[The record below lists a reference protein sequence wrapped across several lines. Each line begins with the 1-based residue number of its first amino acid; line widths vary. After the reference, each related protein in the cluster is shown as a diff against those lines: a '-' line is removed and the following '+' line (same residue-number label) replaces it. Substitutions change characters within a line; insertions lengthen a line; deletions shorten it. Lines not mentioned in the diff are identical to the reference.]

1 MMVIG
6 PPEDHPEAITL
17 GLHGATP
24 PHLVEAMAKDV
35 ELELGWG
42 RLIFGQTFAD
52 AGTLAET
59 LRREAPGRRDICIYA
74 RESHVVVAGAPS
86 ELFIDPSHTYR
97 LRFTDASDED
107 TSSPSPVGVTVRPLN
122 DPHDAD
128 SMNRVFVRC
137 GMVPAPVKVIWDNH
151 LHHPAVTYLLAVRDD
166 DGAVVGTVTG
176 VDHELLF
183 SDPEHGSSLW
193 TLAVDPGAGIP
204 GIGIAL
210 TRNLAAHFRSA
221 GRAYMD
227 LSVTHDNAA
236 AIRLYE
242 KLGFRRVPVLAI
254 KRKNAI
260 NVPLFSPPP
269 ETVDDLNPYAR
280 IIADE
285 AIRRGIWVEV
295 LDAETG
301 EMRLTHGGR
310 AVITRES
317 LSEFTSAIAM
327 CRCDDK
333 RLTRRLVSE
342 AGITV
347 PRARLATFDDDDFEF
362 MKDVGEV
369 VVKPT
374 RGEQGKGITVG
385 VTVEHGAAELAAA
398 IARAREE
405 CHEVLIEQR
414 VNGNDLRLVVI
425 DGRVVAAALRLPP
438 EVIGTGEHTVR
449 DLIVAES
456 RRRSAA
462 TAGESRIPLDALT
475 EATVAEHGWKL
486 DDVLPQ
492 GLRLLVRHT
501 ANLHQGGTIHDVT
514 PDVNQELCRV
524 AVTAAEAIGIP
535 VTGIDLLVPDVTGQ
549 DYAFIEANERPGL
562 ANHEPQPTAAAFI
575 DFLFPGQ
582 PGQPFAWTPEES
594 PRNPDDSVV
603 R

>member
-1 MMVIG
+1 MTKVDPSG
-6 PPEDHPEAITL
+6 DHTEAITL
-17 GLHGATP
+17 GLHDASP
-24 PHLVEAMAKDV
+24 QELVDAMAKDV

-42 RLIFGQTFAD
+42 RLIFGQTFANSQELVE
-52 AGTLAET
+52 A
-59 LRREAPGRRDICIYA
+59 LRREGPGRRDICIYA
-74 RESHVVVAGAPS
+74 RESHVVVAEAPT

-97 LRFTDASDED
+97 LRFTPKTENLAP
-107 TSSPSPVGVTVRPLN
+107 TPLGVTVRTLN
-122 DPHDAD
+122 DPIDAD
-128 SMNRVFVRC
+128 AMNRVYVRC
-137 GMVPAPVKVIWDNH
+137 GMVPAGVDVIWDNH
-151 LHHPAVTYLLAVRDD
+151 QHVPAVKYLLAVRDE

-183 SDPEHGSSLW
+183 NDPEEGSSLW
-193 TLAVDPGAGIP
+193 TLAVDPAAGLP
-204 GIGIAL
+204 GVGGAL
-210 TRNLAAHFRSA
+210 TKALAEHFRSA

-227 LSVTHDNAA
+227 LSVAHDNAA
-236 AIRLYE
+236 AIGLYE

-260 NVPLFSPPP
+260 NEPLFTPPP
-269 ETVDDLNPYAR
+269 ETIDDLNPYAR

-285 AIRRGIWVEV
+285 ALRRGIWVEV

-301 EMRLTHGGR
+301 EIRLTYGGR
-310 AVITRES
+310 SVITRES
-317 LSEFTSAIAM
+317 LSEYTSAVAM

-347 PRARLATFDDDDFEF
+347 PRARLATFDESDFAFLKE
-362 MKDVGEV
+362 VGEV

-385 VTVEHGAAELAAA
+385 VLPDNGPDELSSAL
-398 IARAREE
+398 ARARQQYPD
-405 CHEVLIEQR
+405 VLIEQR
-414 VNGNDLRLVVI
+414 VTGDDLRLVVI

-438 EVIGTGEHTVR
+438 EIIGTGEHSVR
-449 DLIVAES
+449 DLIAAES

-462 TAGESRIPLDALT
+462 TGGESRIPLDDLT
-475 EATVAEHGWKL
+475 ESTIAEAGWNL

-492 GLRLLVRHT
+492 GTRLRVRRT

-514 PDVNQELCRV
+514 AHVNSELCRV

-535 VTGIDLLVPDVTGQ
+535 VTGIDLLVPDVTGA
-549 DYAFIEANERPGL
+549 DYSFIEANERPGL

-575 DFLFPGQ
+575 DFLFPGH
-582 PGQPFAWTPEES
+582 PGQPQAWTPEES
-594 PRNPDDSVV
+594 RSDH
-603 R
+603 RG